1 MAVTKNHAINATLK
15 KALDYICN
23 PAKTDGALLIHSYGC
38 SPETADMEFEW
49 TRQKASEPGPHLARH
64 LIQSFAPGETTPEQA
79 HEIGK
84 QLADEVL
91 GGRFEYVLTTH
102 TDRNHI
108 HNHIIFCDV
117 SFVDYRHSH
126 VNRRWNNRTRRIS
139 DRLCEEHGL
148 SVIPPNENKGKS
160 YKEYSAARQGTSW
173 KAQLKADIDKAIS
186 RSTDFEDF
194 LLRMEI
200 ADYEVKRGKYIS
212 FRAKG
217 KERFTR
223 GKTLGP
229 RYTEEAIRDR
239 IERRTR
245 APRKENRRIN
255 LLIDIQ
261 NNIKAQESKGY
272 EHWAKLYNLKQASK
286 TLNFLTEHNISTY
299 EELEQSA
306 RKIHASFTAV
316 SEQIKGTE
324 KSMSDT
330 ALLMKHTA
338 IYDELKPVYTKYQRA
353 KNKPAFAEKHR
364 RELTLFEAAAKK
376 LKGKHA
382 PSLDKI
388 RQTADGLARQK
399 KELYGEYKKLK
410 QQTAEIDVIKRN
422 VELLLNIPH
431 DKEKDREPEL

>member
-117 SFVDYRHSH
+117 SFVDYKHSH
-126 VNRRWNNRTRRIS
+126 INRRWNNRTRRIS

-431 DKEKDREPEL
+431 EKEKDREPDL

>member
-431 DKEKDREPEL
+431 EKEKDREPDL

>member
-1 MAVTKNHAINATLK
+1 M
-15 KALDYICN
+15 
-23 PAKTDGALLIHSYGC
+23 
-38 SPETADMEFEW
+38 
-49 TRQKASEPGPHLARH
+49 
-64 LIQSFAPGETTPEQA
+64 
-79 HEIGK
+79 
-84 QLADEVL
+84 
-91 GGRFEYVLTTH
+91 
-102 TDRNHI
+102 
-108 HNHIIFCDV
+108 
-117 SFVDYRHSH
+117 
-126 VNRRWNNRTRRIS
+126 
-139 DRLCEEHGL
+139 
-148 SVIPPNENKGKS
+148 
-160 YKEYSAARQGTSW
+160 
-173 KAQLKADIDKAIS
+173 
-186 RSTDFEDF
+186 
-194 LLRMEI
+194 RMEI

-353 KNKPAFAEKHR
+353 KNKAAFAEKHR

-382 PSLDKI
+382 QPLDEI
-388 RQTADGLARQK
+388 RQTADELGRQK

-410 QQTAEIDVIKRN
+410 QQAAEMDVIKRN

-431 DKEKDREPEL
+431 DKEKDREPDL